1 MSSKQDY
8 VSYGTDAVYTG
19 FWINQDRGK
28 ILGATLTLPD
38 KQAVP
43 LLAALA
49 ILVALAGNRSWHL
62 CRLTWHGFL
71 RAKESHTSAIQTRR
85 RKQQVVIRNSE
96 TAGGATVGLF
106 AVWFDLGVVR
116 ILREFSAKDIVLGLF
131 TLGQYVI
138 LNIFSLHFD
147 S

>member
-1 MSSKQDY
+1 MSSNQDY
-8 VSYGTDAVYTG
+8 VPYGTDAVYTG
-19 FWINQDRGK
+19 FWINWDRGR

-38 KQAVP
+38 TQAVP

-62 CRLTWHGFL
+62 CRLTWHRFL
-71 RAKESHTSAIQTRR
+71 RGKEEHSSAIKTRR

-106 AVWFDLGVVR
+106 EVWFDFGFVKVLGG
-116 ILREFSAKDIVLGLF
+116 FSLKDIVLLLF
-131 TLGQYVI
+131 TLGQ
-138 LNIFSLHFD
+138 
-147 S
+147 